1 MAADL
6 WVWLALAFAPFLLFA
21 GVIALAWAE
30 RPLRDPSGYVDTSR
44 GNDAG

>member
-1 MAADL
+1 MTPEF
-6 WVWLALAFAPFLLFA
+6 WVVLALAFAPFLLFA